1 VKTSRFLNPLSSAN
15 ERLNDRTTMVWTMVG
30 ILILGAVGRFA
41 WVFLKGFNVI
51 PSEAFFEAA
60 AFGAKGELADAY
72 GPGTGL
78 TAHLSPGMP
87 LLVGTI
93 YRLLGVGTPT
103 AEFALSC
110 LSLAFIYISFLAL
123 DAAFER
129 LGVAPLAR
137 IGAIAILALIPLNIF
152 FEMVGFRHWE
162 GSLAAAGIALYLA
175 RALALDAR
183 DARPSWLDLGL
194 LAGAAGVLSL
204 FSPQA
209 ALACYGMLGWLALR
223 KRGWLG
229 FAATAAAAT
238 ALLLV
243 ITFPGRSATKRCSA
257 RGCGRG
263 TASASALRSA
273 YHDRAV
279 SPSDPGKLYP
289 DRLREVSPFLSP
301 QTLANMRAAGGE
313 LGWDRLLT
321 AQTEQWIREHPISAL
336 KITAR
341 HFWEFYFPPRWMWL
355 PDTGII
361 AASEQAI
368 MWIIA
373 AIGFVGLGA
382 KIAGRDWR
390 YMYVAAALLLPMLP
404 YALVQPVVRY
414 RYPIGALLVFLA
426 ADMTWR
432 TSAALLS
439 KWPWSDPVRP
449 RAFSQSS

>member
-1 VKTSRFLNPLSSAN
+1 M
-15 ERLNDRTTMVWTMVG
+15 DHVG

-41 WVFLKGFNVI
+41 LVFLKGFNVI

-263 TASASALRSA
+263 AASASALRSA

-301 QTLANMRAAGGE
+301 QTLANMRAAGGAW
-313 LGWDRLLT
+313 LG
-321 AQTEQWIREHPISAL
+321 
-336 KITAR
+336 
-341 HFWEFYFPPRWMWL
+341 
-355 PDTGII
+355 
-361 AASEQAI
+361 
-368 MWIIA
+368 
-373 AIGFVGLGA
+373 
-382 KIAGRDWR
+382 
-390 YMYVAAALLLPMLP
+390 
-404 YALVQPVVRY
+404 
-414 RYPIGALLVFLA
+414 
-426 ADMTWR
+426 
-432 TSAALLS
+432 
-439 KWPWSDPVRP
+439 
-449 RAFSQSS
+449 

>member
-1 VKTSRFLNPLSSAN
+1 
-15 ERLNDRTTMVWTMVG
+15 
-30 ILILGAVGRFA
+30 
-41 WVFLKGFNVI
+41 
-51 PSEAFFEAA
+51 
-60 AFGAKGELADAY
+60 
-72 GPGTGL
+72 
-78 TAHLSPGMP
+78 
-87 LLVGTI
+87 
-93 YRLLGVGTPT
+93 
-103 AEFALSC
+103 
-110 LSLAFIYISFLAL
+110 
-123 DAAFER
+123 
-129 LGVAPLAR
+129 
-137 IGAIAILALIPLNIF
+137 
-152 FEMVGFRHWE
+152 MVGFRHWE

-263 TASASALRSA
+263 AASASALRSA

-301 QTLANMRAAGGE
+301 QTLANMRAAGG